1 MVAFASVT
9 TVGGWVAEWRQRL
22 GSLAQQVP
30 LLSDYHAFY
39 RAWRRSPRH
48 VGAMAP
54 SGRALSKAITLHVA
68 PRGGSTVLELG
79 CGTGV
84 FTRALLARGIPEQQ
98 LVLVER
104 EPQFAARLRE
114 HFPRAQVFETDA
126 AALHALPAWATPGT
140 RPGVVICGLPLL
152 NMGVREQMRVMQG
165 AFSVLAPGGALY
177 LFTYGIRSPLRPAV
191 LHRLGLRATKQ
202 DTVWANVPPAHVW
215 RLSRRPGEVAGAG
228 RSTRTDPQPPQAA
241 ATAEIRVVPTP
252 AHAVRHPDA
261 CANAQQPA

>member
-1 MVAFASVT
+1 MVAFASVN
-9 TVGGWVAEWRQRL
+9 TVGGWVAVLRQRL
-22 GSLAQQVP
+22 GSLAQKVP
-30 LLSDYHAFY
+30 LFLDYQAFY
-39 RAWRRSPRH
+39 SAWRRSPRH

-54 SGRALSKAITLHVA
+54 SGRALSEAITQHA
-68 PRGGSTVLELG
+68 TPRSGSTVLELG

-114 HFPRAQVFETDA
+114 RFPQAQVFETDA
-126 AALHALPAWATPGT
+126 AALQALPAWATPGA

-152 NMGVREQMRVMQG
+152 NMGVRAQMRVMHG
-165 AFSVLAPGGALY
+165 AFSVLEPGGALY

-202 DTVWANVPPAHVW
+202 TSVWANVPPAHVW
-215 RLSRRPGEVAGAG
+215 RLSRRPSDMAARTRPGRRGA
-228 RSTRTDPQPPQAA
+228 PQPPQASTA
-241 ATAEIRVVPTP
+241 AEIRVDGVS
-252 AHAVRHPDA
+252 AHSVGHTDGSADA
-261 CANAQQPA
+261 R